1 MTEQTSSITV
11 LLQCKEIS
19 LYRESS
25 MIVLFQ
31 EPGKK
36 ATRFVAQQNLES
48 PSCFFFVLTSFTQF
62 FRLHHWHCPRITSFV
77 SLRGIKAGNPVR
89 ERGTHLSSS
98 GNRSE
103 HFAKKSIISFSR
115 GRFIKKNSS
124 LSCSF
129 HLLRISHLPGISYAD
144 VSENWLPFER
154 LSINNYGGTDS

>member
-1 MTEQTSSITV
+1 MTEQASSITV
-11 LLQCKEIS
+11 LLQYKEIS

-25 MIVLFQ
+25 MIVLWLFYSTAKPR
-31 EPGKK
+31 ES
-36 ATRFVAQQNLES
+36 FVFFLFWLLS
-48 PSCFFFVLTSFTQF
+48 PNF

-89 ERGTHLSSS
+89 ERGTHLSNS
-98 GNRSE
+98 GNQSE
-103 HFAKKSIISFSR
+103 HFAKKNIISFSR

-154 LSINNYGGTDS
+154 LSRNNYGGTDS

>member
-1 MTEQTSSITV
+1 MDRDEVEVHKNGKKERGWYPTTMTEQASSITV
-11 LLQCKEIS
+11 LLQSKEIS

-98 GNRSE
+98 GSQSE
-103 HFAKKSIISFSR
+103 HFAKKKIISFSR
-115 GRFIKKNSS
+115 GRFIKKTN
-124 LSCSF
+124 L
-129 HLLRISHLPGISYAD
+129 
-144 VSENWLPFER
+144 
-154 LSINNYGGTDS
+154 

>member
-36 ATRFVAQQNLES
+36 ATRYVAQQNLES

-115 GRFIKKNSS
+115 GRFFEKK
-124 LSCSF
+124 L
-129 HLLRISHLPGISYAD
+129 ISKLFI
-144 VSENWLPFER
+144 PFTQNITSTR
-154 LSINNYGGTDS
+154 NFLCRPIGKLTSVRKTIYK

>member
-1 MTEQTSSITV
+1 MTELTSSITV

-48 PSCFFFVLTSFTQF
+48 PPCFFFVLTSFTQF

-89 ERGTHLSSS
+89 ERGNHLSSS
-98 GNRSE
+98 GNQSE
-103 HFAKKSIISFSR
+103 HFAKKISFP
-115 GRFIKKNSS
+115 FLEVVFLKKT
-124 LSCSF
+124 
-129 HLLRISHLPGISYAD
+129 HLWAVHSIY
-144 VSENWLPFER
+144 SEYHIYQEFPMQTYR
-154 LSINNYGGTDS
+154 KTDFRSKDYL

>member
-1 MTEQTSSITV
+1 MTEQASSITV
-11 LLQCKEIS
+11 LLQSKEIS

-48 PSCFFFVLTSFTQF
+48 PSCFFFF
-62 FRLHHWHCPRITSFV
+62 FFFFADVSYRI
-77 SLRGIKAGNPVR
+77 
-89 ERGTHLSSS
+89 
-98 GNRSE
+98 
-103 HFAKKSIISFSR
+103 
-115 GRFIKKNSS
+115 
-124 LSCSF
+124 
-129 HLLRISHLPGISYAD
+129 YAD

>member
-1 MTEQTSSITV
+1 MTEQASSITV
-11 LLQCKEIS
+11 LLQSKEIS

-48 PSCFFFVLTSFTQF
+48 PSCFFFF
-62 FRLHHWHCPRITSFV
+62 FCFADVSDVSYRI
-77 SLRGIKAGNPVR
+77 
-89 ERGTHLSSS
+89 
-98 GNRSE
+98 
-103 HFAKKSIISFSR
+103 
-115 GRFIKKNSS
+115 
-124 LSCSF
+124 
-129 HLLRISHLPGISYAD
+129 YAD

>member
-1 MTEQTSSITV
+1 MDRDEVEVHKNGKKERGWYPTTMTEQASSITV
-11 LLQCKEIS
+11 LLQSKEIS

-48 PSCFFFVLTSFTQF
+48 PSCFFFVCFADVSDVSY
-62 FRLHHWHCPRITSFV
+62 RI
-77 SLRGIKAGNPVR
+77 
-89 ERGTHLSSS
+89 
-98 GNRSE
+98 
-103 HFAKKSIISFSR
+103 
-115 GRFIKKNSS
+115 
-124 LSCSF
+124 
-129 HLLRISHLPGISYAD
+129 YAD